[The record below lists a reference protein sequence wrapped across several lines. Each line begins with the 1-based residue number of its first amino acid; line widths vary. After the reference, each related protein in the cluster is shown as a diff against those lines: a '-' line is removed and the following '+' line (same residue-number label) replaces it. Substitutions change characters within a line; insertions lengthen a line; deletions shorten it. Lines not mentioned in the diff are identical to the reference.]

1 MSSNSPDLFRFDA
14 FGTVA
19 LVAATDPA
27 RLDAAVAAVSR
38 VVEEFDRAC
47 SRFRPDS
54 ELSLVNAAA
63 GSSVPVGPVL
73 LEAVT
78 AALRA
83 ARLTAGDVDPTVG
96 EALIALGYDRDFEEL
111 SAPAAV
117 ARSVPLAS
125 VPGWR
130 TVSVNAASCLDAN
143 IASTAAIIRG
153 ERALAWLSSLDLP
166 SRLVGVDGT
175 VSYVADWPPSG
186 DDLPLRAA
194 SIGRASV

>member
-1 MSSNSPDLFRFDA
+1 MSSNSPDLVRFDA

-83 ARLTAGDVDPTVG
+83 AREIPVRARAQGGGRRQAHTLARPI
-96 EALIALGYDRDFEEL
+96 EAARNGRSSPEDGQ
-111 SAPAAV
+111 SA
-117 ARSVPLAS
+117 
-125 VPGWR
+125 
-130 TVSVNAASCLDAN
+130 T
-143 IASTAAIIRG
+143 
-153 ERALAWLSSLDLP
+153 
-166 SRLVGVDGT
+166 
-175 VSYVADWPPSG
+175 
-186 DDLPLRAA
+186 
-194 SIGRASV
+194 